1 MHEVTC
7 ESIRKSIIFEES
19 GEKFSV
25 EVSLENLSCESKKE
39 TIVPFLDTLF
49 QLDIFDFHKNC
60 SFLYILG
67 FGRSL

>member
-7 ESIRKSIIFEES
+7 RSIRKSIVFEES
-19 GEKFSV
+19 GEKLSV

-49 QLDIFDFHKNC
+49 GRIKEDINIQSHQ
-60 SFLYILG
+60 I
-67 FGRSL
+67 

>member
-7 ESIRKSIIFEES
+7 RSIRKSIAFEKS

-25 EVSLENLSCESKKE
+25 EISLENLSNESKKE

-49 QLDIFDFHKNC
+49 RKIKEEINIQLCQI
-60 SFLYILG
+60 
-67 FGRSL
+67 